1 MDHTEAVISA
11 FIKPE
16 RAPRYLALLSKRD
29 GRAKLR
35 AKLAHLADLDP
46 RFARS
51 VAGADATPEA
61 LERLLQAQGA
71 PSVCYCL
78 SENSEL
84 DNRELSL
91 GDALRQVVGYGM
103 GTFLSCLPGRLAY
116 FEGEGPRER
125 YLVRRAAV

>member
-1 MDHTEAVISA
+1 MDHTEAVINA

-16 RAPRYLALLSKRD
+16 RAPRYLGLLSKRD

-46 RFARS
+46 RFARLVS
-51 VAGADATPEA
+51 GTDATPEA
-61 LERLLQAQGA
+61 LERLLKAEGA

-78 SENSEL
+78 SQNSEL
-84 DNRELSL
+84 DNQELSL
-91 GDALRQVVGYGM
+91 GDALKEVVGYGM
-103 GTFLSCLPGRLAY
+103 GTFLSCLPGRLGY

-125 YLVRRAAV
+125 YVLRRAAV